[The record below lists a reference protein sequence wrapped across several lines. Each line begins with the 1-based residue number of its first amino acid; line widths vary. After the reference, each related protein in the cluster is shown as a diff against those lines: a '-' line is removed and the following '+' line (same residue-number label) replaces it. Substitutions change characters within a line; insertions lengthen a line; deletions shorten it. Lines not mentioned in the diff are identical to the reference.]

1 MFPGYPSG
9 LPIMFSCLMSM
20 GRLPTTPGLVSADMA
35 LWKGPRGPGAIP
47 ELPEHTPRG
56 TQQIEQVHVSLV
68 SRFSEEVTFSARPK
82 TFFHQHAQCEQ
93 FYLAGSR
100 RGNPGPCSLLLLPA
114 RGRTQSQNPSNL
126 PGWTPGCPTG
136 KR

>member
-20 GRLPTTPGLVSADMA
+20 GRLPATPGLVSADMA

-56 TQQIEQVHVSLV
+56 TQQIEQVHVRLV
-68 SRFSEEVTFSARPK
+68 SRFSEVTFTARSK
-82 TFFHQHAQCEQ
+82 TFFINTLNVNSPTLQVLVEAT
-93 FYLAGSR
+93 LGLVPSS
-100 RGNPGPCSLLLLPA
+100 SLLGVELRA
-114 RGRTQSQNPSNL
+114 RTSQTSQDGL
-126 PGWTPGCPTG
+126 QVLQLV